1 MHFIIGIIVFLFALV
16 AVVLLVVFSYVIRG
30 WRLFRRTMRG
40 DYTDEE
46 VERMSNKYYR
56 EPDANFGADYFRT
69 TNRPKGNA
77 GGQRSRSTKTTTTDE
92 GVTIIDQRAPQ
103 ERKRKIFTHDEGEY
117 VEFEEG

>member
-1 MHFIIGIIVFLFALV
+1 MYFLLGIFVFLIAIVL
-16 AVVLLVVFSYVIRG
+16 VVLLVVLHFLHRG

-56 EPDANFGADYFRT
+56 EPDAKFGADYFKSSGST
-69 TNRPKGNA
+69 TGSH
-77 GGQRSRSTKTTTTDE
+77 GGQQRTYTTTTTDE
-92 GVTIIDQRAPQ
+92 GVTIVDRRNPQ

-117 VEFEEG
+117 VEFEEQ